1 MDRAVLRDDMVDSL
15 AHESKGCLASE
26 AVSLAMRTV
35 PRHEFVENDHPY
47 ADRSFERLGTRV
59 LAPST
64 VARLI
69 ETLNLSPDDSV
80 LVVGS
85 GVGYTAAVV
94 AEIVGAHNVQAVDI
108 ARQLVIE
115 ARHNLANAEYDGVL
129 VDRRDGSDGLPAYA
143 PYDRILVEAAT
154 VEPPRRLIEQLET
167 DGHLVIPLGANT
179 QTLTSVS
186 SHGDITGEFG
196 RVAFSPML
204 VNGERV
210 DTVERNRTL
219 REDQELAE
227 RAQERR
233 HGWEQD
239 WINWDR
245 NEQRNY

>member
-15 AHESKGCLASE
+15 AHESKGCIE
-26 AVSLAMRTV
+26 TDTVSLAMRTV
-35 PRHEFVENDHPY
+35 PRHEFVSNEHPY

-64 VARLI
+64 VARLV
-69 ETLNLSPDDSV
+69 EALDPAPDDSV

-85 GVGYTAAVV
+85 GVGYTAAVI
-94 AEIVGAHNVQAVDI
+94 AEIVGDHNVQAVDI

-115 ARHNLANAEYDGVL
+115 ARHNLAQAGYDGVL
-129 VDRRDGSDGLPAYA
+129 VDRRDGSDGLEAYS
-143 PYDRILVEAAT
+143 PYDRILVEAAA
-154 VEPPRRLIEQLET
+154 VEPPQSLVAQLEE
-167 DGHLVIPLGANT
+167 DGRLVLPLGAST

-186 SHGDITGEFG
+186 SRGNVTDEFG
-196 RVAFSPML
+196 RVAFTPML

-219 REDQELAE
+219 REDRELAD

-245 NEQRNY
+245 KH

>member
-15 AHESKGCLASE
+15 SHESKGCLETE

-35 PRHEFVENDHPY
+35 PRHEFVSDDHPY

-69 ETLNLSPDDSV
+69 EALDPTPDDSV

-85 GVGYTAAVV
+85 GVGYTTAVI

-115 ARHNLANAEYDGVL
+115 ARHNLADAGYDAVL

-143 PYDRILVEAAT
+143 PYDRILVEAAA
-154 VEPPRRLIEQLET
+154 VKPPRRLIEQLEP
-167 DGHLVIPLGANT
+167 DGRLVIPIGAST
-179 QTLTSVS
+179 QTLSTVS
-186 SHGDITGEFG
+186 SHGNITDEFG
-196 RVAFSPML
+196 HVGFTPML
-204 VNGERV
+204 TDSERV

-219 REDQELAE
+219 REDRELAA

-239 WINWDR
+239 WIDWERNDR
-245 NEQRNY
+245 RDY